1 MQTLF
6 FLSFLLVVMATIA
19 LPGMTPTVWTILER
33 PISRRFASTSTI
45 SLYELGNKRVVR
57 LPSACLTQLDEN
69 SYVVE
74 LAYACGENVSVSY
87 EYRWGPHPK
96 RTTFKIICR
105 PRSSI
110 MQLHNSRLERNGT
123 VHDANLFLISF
134 NLQYSVENLYHSIN
148 QFVGPAVGLFNTIAA
163 EILRE
168 GSAALTAYFFQR
180 ETAFLANNSMP
191 WMLWNTMTVPHE
203 RYFQMRESCFY
214 SVLLEINETSLN
226 TLSKHFDF
234 KSSPILPQH
243 YFSHFKHTHGFSEEQ
258 VGYSYYEFP
267 PRIGLI
273 KRLNSRSILN
283 HDSIIASLL
292 AQGYEVYPLV
302 FDGLS
307 ITAQAMIVQNL
318 TTLVGYHG
326 AGLAWGTA
334 MHKDAAVIEI
344 QGWPCPKTT
353 HSPMGSG
360 DRFRILPT
368 LIDSLRAD
376 SAFNLSSKW
385 CASESIAEAANRTNI
400 TDDVRLLDAVVNI
413 SLLEETL
420 RVIDPVLRPPMLV
433 KSINSA

>member
-1 MQTLF
+1 
-6 FLSFLLVVMATIA
+6 
-19 LPGMTPTVWTILER
+19 
-33 PISRRFASTSTI
+33 
-45 SLYELGNKRVVR
+45 
-57 LPSACLTQLDEN
+57 
-69 SYVVE
+69 
-74 LAYACGENVSVSY
+74 
-87 EYRWGPHPK
+87 
-96 RTTFKIICR
+96 
-105 PRSSI
+105 

-318 TTLVGYHG
+318 TTLVGYHD
-326 AGLAWGTA
+326 AVYWGTA

-368 LIDSLRAD
+368 LIDSPGPTAH
-376 SAFNLSSKW
+376 
-385 CASESIAEAANRTNI
+385 SIFPQNGVVNQCRAANATNI